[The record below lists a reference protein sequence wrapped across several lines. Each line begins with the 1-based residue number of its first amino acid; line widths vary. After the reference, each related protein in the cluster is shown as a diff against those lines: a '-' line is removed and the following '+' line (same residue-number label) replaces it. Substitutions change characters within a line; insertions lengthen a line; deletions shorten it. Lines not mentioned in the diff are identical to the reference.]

1 MSSAA
6 PNPVESPSSRPDP
19 SERELS
25 EKERAHFVVRTL
37 DPRRSENVLRPL
49 KRRKP
54 LVSKGEEYDSP
65 RNYRPEVNRTTEG
78 RIYQR
83 FLVWVN
89 LGLRFFLSCLWDDI
103 RRRGSRRKKAVRL
116 RLMIQ
121 ELGTTALKIGQQL
134 GVRSDLFPS
143 EYCDELV
150 KLLDEVAPFPT
161 ETAIKIIEETQGKP
175 LHEMFAAFDPEPIGS
190 GSIACVYQALLI
202 TGEKVAVKVRR
213 PGIEKQFK
221 ADFKVL
227 QMFNSIAETLGLGGG
242 AKMNTVIVECQRML
256 VDEMNLLLEGRQAEV
271 FRREARDRMKGK
283 VTAPRVYHQFSCT
296 QILVTEFVHA
306 HSMKEIL
313 GAIQKNDLENIS
325 YLQGLGYD
333 FKKISRRMLHLFYW
347 ETFEAM
353 IFHADLH
360 PANILVLPDNTIV
373 MVDFG
378 CCGAIPPKY
387 KRNLFGFL
395 KSVAVAD
402 LTGAVRNM
410 IGLSE
415 PLPPIDIEKYTF
427 EMTGIVREFLVTA
440 HSRHV
445 PWQEK
450 CNGNEIR
457 ESLNLAR
464 KYGVSMRPELLRY
477 FRANSHMDYM
487 VYRLNPNANPSKQF
501 RKYYHQRAQ
510 HARKRLKREMVAQA
524 ALALDAFSI
533 TMGDLTRSAGSGLSR
548 LQDLLDTG
556 GFRFDSALK
565 KLPYVFATV
574 ASTTFKA
581 TLFIGFITLVKT
593 IHWEIATPDDDKLSF
608 WDHLNDVR
616 AHYFVQGLFVFFSLV
631 ALKKIVFRLR
641 QADVDD

>member
-1 MSSAA
+1 MSAVA
-6 PNPVESPSSRPDP
+6 PNPAETPPSPEGAEKRKFVISTFDP
-19 SERELS
+19 KGPRD
-25 EKERAHFVVRTL
+25 VV
-37 DPRRSENVLRPL
+37 RPL

-54 LVSKGEEYDSP
+54 LVSKGEEFDSP
-65 RNYRPEVNRTTEG
+65 RNYRREVNRTTEA
-78 RIYQR
+78 RIYRR
-83 FLVWVN
+83 FFVWLDV
-89 LGLRFFLSCLWDDI
+89 GLRFVLSTVWDDI
-103 RRRGSRRKKAVRL
+103 RGRGSRQKNAERL
-116 RLMIQ
+116 REILQ
-121 ELGTTALKIGQQL
+121 DLGTTTLKIGQQL
-134 GVRSDLFPS
+134 GVRSDLFPP
-143 EYCDELV
+143 EYCDELM

-175 LHEMFAAFDPEPIGS
+175 LHEMFAAFDPTPIGS

-221 ADFKVL
+221 TDFKVL
-227 QMFNSIAETLGLGGG
+227 QMFNVIAEKLGLGGG
-242 AKMNTVIVECQRML
+242 ARLNTVIVECQRML
-256 VDEMNLLLEGRQAEV
+256 ADEMNLLLEARQAEV
-271 FRREARDRMKGK
+271 FRREAKDRMKGK

-296 QILVTEFVHA
+296 QMLVTEFVQA

-313 GAIQKNDLENIS
+313 TAIQKNDRENID
-325 YLQGLGYD
+325 YLIAQGYD

-360 PANILVLPDNTIV
+360 PANILVRPDNTLV

-427 EMTGIVREFLVTA
+427 EMTSIVREFLVTA
-440 HSRHV
+440 HSKHV

-450 CNGNEIR
+450 CNGSEIR

-487 VYRLNPNANPSKQF
+487 VYRLNPKANPSKQF
-501 RKYYHQRAQ
+501 QKYYHQRAK
-510 HARKRLKREMVAQA
+510 HARKRLKKELFSQ
-524 ALALDAFSI
+524 LSLTLDALSI
-533 TMGDLTRSAGSGLSR
+533 TAGDLTRSAGSGLSR
-548 LQDLLDTG
+548 LQDFLDSG

-565 KLPYVFATV
+565 KLPYVFATA
-574 ASTTFKA
+574 ASTMFKA
-581 TLFIGFITLVKT
+581 TLFIGFVTFVKT
-593 IHWEIATPDDDKLSF
+593 IHWEITAPHDHTLTF

-616 AHYFVQGLFVFFSLV
+616 ANYLMQGLVIFFSLV